1 MDALVF
7 HTHFCT
13 ILIFLAHCAKKEER
27 GRFFCYQ
34 VTIES
39 FVFGYIQAMSRVIF
53 HLMLISCLTCRTLGG
68 LKGVRVG
75 VCEDRRHLP
84 HLDINENLRSV
95 QTTLELQSK
104 SFNHIK
110 INSFIG
116 ILRTNFKHLKK
127 ISININIYHWNAIQ
141 IILCSCNTIS
151 L

>member
-1 MDALVF
+1 M
-7 HTHFCT
+7 
-13 ILIFLAHCAKKEER
+13 
-27 GRFFCYQ
+27 CYQ

-75 VCEDRRHLP
+75 YVKTEDTYPIWISIR
-84 HLDINENLRSV
+84 IV
-95 QTTLELQSK
+95 QTTLELQNK

-127 ISININIYHWNAIQ
+127 YQEISFSTFYGKEVD
-141 IILCSCNTIS
+141 
-151 L
+151 